1 MATYRQKIGLEKQLK
16 HIDEI
21 VDVIQDRMDY
31 DAAHDEVIVAGIRIV
46 EDFLRKKGRVCY
58 GGAAMNAH
66 LPKKYRFY
74 DPEKTIPDYDFL
86 SPDADADVEYLLD
99 ELAKAGFKD
108 ISATP
113 GIHEGTTK
121 VFLNF
126 VGIADITEI
135 NKDLFEIFKKR
146 ADTIR
151 GINYMD
157 VNSLRMMMYLELSR
171 PRGDVKRWPKVYER
185 LLLLQYVARD
195 QACDTSKRKE
205 IALEPDIYELA
216 YQYGVDHSMVFAG
229 PGVLHLY
236 EAAAKTGTSLVR
248 DPMPLILYSA
258 DLDKDS
264 EGLKAAVGGGT
275 IKRYE
280 SVGEFVPRLALIK
293 HKKKPIILLVEE
305 TACHAYNTVQ
315 ARGRN
320 IRIASL
326 DTIITLYFSLELA
339 DDQPTI
345 KKFFDL
351 KSHCAALMAIDISNA
366 ARANP
371 DKSPFPFISVE
382 CSGHQKG
389 KASLLREKFERIAAA
404 KRTRKN
410 SLSISRSK
418 SRSKSKSK

>member
-205 IALEPDIYELA
+205 IALEPDIYERA

>member
-1 MATYRQKIGLEKQLK
+1 MASYRQKIGLERQLERL
-16 HIDEI
+16 DEF
-21 VDVIQDRMDY
+21 VDVIQDRLDFE
-31 DAAHDEVIVAGIRIV
+31 AAHDEVVVAGIRIV

-74 DPEKTIPDYDFL
+74 DPDKTIPDYDFL
-86 SPDADADVEYLLD
+86 SPDSAADVKYIMNALK
-99 ELAKAGFKD
+99 KAGFKD
-108 ISATP
+108 IASKP

-135 NKDLFEIFKKR
+135 NKDLFDLFKKS

-171 PRGDVKRWPKVYER
+171 PRGDVSRWTKVYER

-195 QACDTSKRKE
+195 EACDTAKRGD
-205 IALEPDIYELA
+205 ISLDTDIYDLA
-216 YQYGVDHSMVFAG
+216 FQYGVDHSMVFVG

-236 EAAAKTGTSLVR
+236 EEAAKHHVTGTPFAKN
-248 DPMPLILYSA
+248 PMPLILYSA
-258 DLDKDS
+258 DLDKDA
-264 EGLKAAVGGGT
+264 EGLKTAVGGGT
-275 IKRYE
+275 VKQYG
-280 SVGEFVPRLALIK
+280 SVGEFVPRLAIVK
-293 HKKKPIILLVEE
+293 HKKKPIALLVEE

-315 ARGRN
+315 AHGRN

-339 DDQPTI
+339 DDKPTI

-351 KSHCAALMAIDISNA
+351 QAHCAALLAIDLSNA

-371 DKSPFPFISVE
+371 SKSQFPFISME

-404 KRTRKN
+404 KGSSSRRTRKN
-410 SLSISRSK
+410 SSSQSRSQ
-418 SRSKSKSK
+418 

>member
-1 MATYRQKIGLEKQLK
+1 MASYRQKIGLGRQLE
-16 HIDEI
+16 HLDEI
-21 VDVIQDRMDY
+21 VDVIQDRLDY

-74 DPEKTIPDYDFL
+74 DPDKTIPDYDFL
-86 SPDADADVEYLLD
+86 SPDSAADVKYLLD
-99 ELAKAGFKD
+99 AFTKAGFKD
-108 ISATP
+108 IDAKP
-113 GIHEGTTK
+113 GIHDGTTK

-135 NKDLFEIFKKR
+135 NKDLFEIFRKR

-171 PRGDVKRWPKVYER
+171 PRGDVSRWPKVYER

-195 QACDTSKRKE
+195 EVCDQSKRSD
-205 IALEPDIYELA
+205 IALDPDIYELA

-236 EAAAKTGTSLVR
+236 EAAARTGTSLAR

-258 DLDKDS
+258 DLEKDA
-264 EGLKAAVGGGT
+264 EGLKGIIGGGT
-275 IKRYE
+275 VKRYE
-280 SVGEFVPRLALIK
+280 SVGEFVPRLAIIK
-293 HKKKPIILLVEE
+293 HKKKPIVLLVEE

-339 DDQPTI
+339 EDQMTI

-351 KSHCAALMAIDISNA
+351 KAHCAALMAIDLSNA
-366 ARANP
+366 ARAHP
-371 DKSPFPFISVE
+371 AKSPFPFISME

-410 SLSISRSK
+410 SRSK
-418 SRSKSKSK
+418 SRTK

>member
-1 MATYRQKIGLEKQLK
+1 MASYRQKIGLEKQLK
-16 HIDEI
+16 HLDEI

-31 DAAHDEVIVAGIRIV
+31 DAAHNEEIVAGIRIV

-86 SPDADADVEYLLD
+86 SPDAAADVEYLLD
-99 ELAKAGFKD
+99 AFTKAGFKD
-108 ISATP
+108 ISSSP

-135 NKDLFEIFKKR
+135 NRDLFEIFRKR

-171 PRGDVKRWPKVYER
+171 PRGDVSRWPKVYER

-195 QACDTSKRKE
+195 EACDTSERKE
-205 IALEPDIYELA
+205 IALEPDIYERA
-216 YQYGVDHSMVFAG
+216 YQYGVDHSMIFAG

-236 EAAAKTGTSLVR
+236 EAAARTGTSLAR
-248 DPMPLILYSA
+248 EPMPLILYSA
-258 DLDKDS
+258 NLDKDA
-264 EGLKAAVGGGT
+264 EGLKVAVGGGT

-339 DDQPTI
+339 NDQPTI

-351 KSHCAALMAIDISNA
+351 KAHCAALMAIDLSNA

-371 DKSPFPFISVE
+371 DKSPFPFISTE

-389 KASLLREKFERIAAA
+389 KASLLREKFARIAAA
-404 KRTRKN
+404 KLTRKN
-410 SLSISRSK
+410 SMSISRSK
-418 SRSKSKSK
+418 SRSKSRTK

>member
-1 MATYRQKIGLEKQLK
+1 
-16 HIDEI
+16 
-21 VDVIQDRMDY
+21 VIQDRLDY

-74 DPEKTIPDYDFL
+74 DPDKTIPDYDFL
-86 SPDADADVEYLLD
+86 SPDSAADVKYLLD
-99 ELAKAGFKD
+99 AFTKAGFKD
-108 ISATP
+108 IDAKP
-113 GIHEGTTK
+113 GIHDGTTK

-135 NKDLFEIFKKR
+135 NKDLFEIFRKR

-171 PRGDVKRWPKVYER
+171 PRGDVSRWPKVYER

-195 QACDTSKRKE
+195 EVCDQSKRSD
-205 IALEPDIYELA
+205 IALDPDIYELA

-236 EAAAKTGTSLVR
+236 EAAARTGTSLAR

-258 DLDKDS
+258 DLEKDA
-264 EGLKAAVGGGT
+264 EGLKGIIGGGT
-275 IKRYE
+275 VKRYE
-280 SVGEFVPRLALIK
+280 SVGEFVPRLAIIK
-293 HKKKPIILLVEE
+293 HKKKPIVLLVEE

-339 DDQPTI
+339 EDQMTI

-351 KSHCAALMAIDISNA
+351 KAHCAALMAIDLSNA
-366 ARANP
+366 ARAHP
-371 DKSPFPFISVE
+371 AKSPFPFISME

-410 SLSISRSK
+410 SRSK
-418 SRSKSKSK
+418 SRTK